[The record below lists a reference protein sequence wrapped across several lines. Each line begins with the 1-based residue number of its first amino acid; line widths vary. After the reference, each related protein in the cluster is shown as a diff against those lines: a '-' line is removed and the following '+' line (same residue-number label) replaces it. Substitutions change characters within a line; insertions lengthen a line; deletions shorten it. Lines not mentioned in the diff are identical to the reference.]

1 MRIGSLG
8 AVSVSMTA
16 AFLILS
22 CGKSEESE
30 VQPQYGMP
38 KPQKQELRRKPT
50 EMEKSTK
57 IAFESTLSG
66 GYDIWTINA
75 DGTDLRQLTR
85 RSERNRFPSWSPD
98 GTKIVFVSNQL
109 KRSTFT
115 IFIMNADGS
124 NQVKI
129 SDIPGWNGHPEWSPD
144 GTRIAYDS
152 SSSGNI
158 EIMVMKADGSNPV
171 NLTNHPSR
179 DSAPSW
185 SPDGKKIAFISDR
198 DGNEEIYTMNADGS
212 GQVNLSNNKYS
223 DDSPAWSP
231 DGTKIAF
238 VSTRDHVAGV
248 EVEPPK
254 MDEMALG
261 PEYLEKA
268 MQSRRTY
275 DIFVMDADGSNPINL
290 THYSNNDF
298 KPTWAPDGSRI
309 AFISI
314 RDGRRDVFSVN
325 PDGTDVM
332 RVTDDDAMQ
341 EYPDWG
347 PKMK

>member
-1 MRIGSLG
+1 MRIVRFG
-8 AVSVSMTA
+8 AVSMSLAA
-16 AFLILS
+16 AFLVLS
-22 CGKSEESE
+22 CGKSEEPE

-38 KPQKQELRRKPT
+38 KSQKQEPKRKPT

-75 DGTDLRQLTR
+75 DGTDPMQLTR
-85 RSERNRFPSWSPD
+85 RSEHNRFPSWSPD
-98 GTKIVFVSNQL
+98 GTKIVFVSNRL

-124 NQVKI
+124 KPVKI

-144 GTRIAYDS
+144 GTRIAFDS
-152 SSSGNI
+152 SSPGNF
-158 EIMVMKADGSNPV
+158 EIMVMNADGSNPV
-171 NLTNHPSR
+171 NLTNHPSL
-179 DSAPSW
+179 DSSPSW
-185 SPDGKKIAFISDR
+185 SPDGTKIAFFSDR
-198 DGNEEIYTMNADGS
+198 DGNEEIYVMNADGS
-212 GQVNLSNNKYS
+212 GQVNLTNNRYA
-223 DDSPAWSP
+223 DTSPAWSP

-238 VSTRDHVAGV
+238 VSTRDHVSSV
-248 EVEPPK
+248 NVEPPSK
-254 MDEMALG
+254 DEIGMG

-268 MQSRRTY
+268 MQSKRKH
-275 DIFVMDADGSNPINL
+275 DVFAMNADGSNPVNL
-290 THYSNNDF
+290 TRYNNNDF

-314 RDGRRDVFSVN
+314 RDGRRDIFSMN
-325 PDGTDVM
+325 PDGTDIM
-332 RVTDDDAMQ
+332 RITDDDAMQ

-347 PKMK
+347 PKQK